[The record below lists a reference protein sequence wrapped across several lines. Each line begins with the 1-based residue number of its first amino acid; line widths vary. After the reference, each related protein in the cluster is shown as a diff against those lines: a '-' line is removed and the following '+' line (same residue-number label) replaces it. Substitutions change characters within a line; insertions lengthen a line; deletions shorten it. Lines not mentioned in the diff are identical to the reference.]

1 MNKIRQNIF
10 PISDKALQSSIKE
23 KHLNQ
28 KAKVIWLTGL
38 SGSGKTTLA
47 LGLERELFEL
57 GYLARVL
64 DGDDIRSGINKNL
77 GFSQEDRIEN
87 IRRIAEVSKLF
98 IKSGIITIN
107 GVISPTE
114 EMRNMARMIIGED
127 DFIEIYVNSSLEVCE
142 ARDSKG
148 LYKKARRGEI
158 LDFTGVNSPFEDPI
172 TANLEIRTDEL
183 TIAQSLEKA
192 MAFILPK
199 IEYKEV

>member
-1 MNKIRQNIF
+1 MSKIKQHIY
-10 PISDKALQSSIKE
+10 PVSHKALQRTNKE
-23 KHLNQ
+23 KHLKQ
-28 KAKVIWLTGL
+28 RSKVIWLTGL

-47 LGLERELFEL
+47 LGLERELFQR
-57 GYLARVL
+57 GFLARVL

-77 GFSQEDRIEN
+77 GFSEEDRIEN

-98 IKSGIITIN
+98 INSGIITIN

-114 EMRNMARMIIGED
+114 EMRSMAKNIIGD
-127 DFIEIYVNSSLEVCE
+127 DSFIEIFVNSSLEVCE

-148 LYKKARRGEI
+148 LYEKARRGEI
-158 LDFTGVNSPFEDPI
+158 LDFTGVNAPFEIPE

-183 TIAQSLEKA
+183 TVDQSLEKA
-192 MAFILPK
+192 LAFILPK